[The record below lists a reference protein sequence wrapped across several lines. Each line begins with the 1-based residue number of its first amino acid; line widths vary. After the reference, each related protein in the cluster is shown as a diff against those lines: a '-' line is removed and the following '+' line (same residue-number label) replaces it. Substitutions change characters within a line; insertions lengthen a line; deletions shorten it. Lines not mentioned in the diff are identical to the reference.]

1 MALRDQPYLPLY
13 VKDYLTDEKLSLC
26 SWSTQGIYIK
36 ILCIL
41 HKSDTYGAFE
51 LKAKYKQNKSKI
63 DNFADMIIKYI
74 PCEREIMIGAISEL
88 IDEGVMFFDGDK
100 MCQKRMLKDGSLSE
114 KRSNSGRSGGK
125 KGRNSGT
132 KRYYN
137 EPGYL
142 YLIYDRNDK
151 EAFKVGISKE
161 PEKRILGIARKT
173 GRNSLQFRRKWYVN
187 DMGQIEQNVLDYFDD
202 IRDGEWIFG
211 EYKIEEIESK
221 IDELLKNKSKIKAN
235 SENEYE
241 NEYENIIV
249 HEIKKDSTSTTDNET
264 AVKEILSGGVVTQ
277 SDLHPQALTDALF
290 DRFKRKYRE
299 TNGIEYVSGQWDENA
314 LKKIIKKNKIEAL
327 EHLMDNYFDLV
338 TEHSIQEFA
347 SHLSDNFKKLK
358 PPPSNAE
365 LTARNIEA
373 KNRTQRRIKNVT
385 VNEDGNV
392 KSTSEVH
399 ASEPWPQTTY

>member
-13 VKDYLTDEKLSLC
+13 VQDYLTDEKLSLC

-74 PCEREIMIGAISEL
+74 PCEREIMIDAISEL

-241 NEYENIIV
+241 NEYG
-249 HEIKKDSTSTTDNET
+249 TDNVFDSSPSVLNVLPTTE
-264 AVKEILSGGVVTQ
+264 VGGSTIT
-277 SDLHPQALTDALF
+277 SFQALSALMEDPGF
-290 DRFKRKYRE
+290 SPDDLDPFALADCLLDLFKARYKSAHSSDYIVAKWDHKTLADLVKANHFRTVHDSILEYIALDRKHTIRDFG
-299 TNGIEYVSGQWDENA
+299 NGISDRWPDRIGKQRHAETSNNFNMEE
-314 LKKIIKKNKIEAL
+314 IER
-327 EHLMDNYFDLV
+327 EIRKTH
-338 TEHSIQEFA
+338 
-347 SHLSDNFKKLK
+347 K
-358 PPPSNAE
+358 
-365 LTARNIEA
+365 
-373 KNRTQRRIKNVT
+373 T
-385 VNEDGNV
+385 V
-392 KSTSEVH
+392 
-399 ASEPWPQTTY
+399 